1 METAAC
7 CSGVRLTGGRNLP
20 LDNGRPGCYTIGVK
34 MAEKGTA
41 PEERPREGAR
51 FAESAPAAQSGP
63 PTTPEPPAET
73 PPGGVDR
80 DGSSRYRGHERRP
93 AGRKQGGTV
102 EPDEIAAS
110 PLNVGQG

>member
-51 FAESAPAAQSGP
+51 LLEALLPRSQDRP
-63 PTTPEPPAET
+63 PPLSRPPKPRLGE
-73 PPGGVDR
+73 
-80 DGSSRYRGHERRP
+80 
-93 AGRKQGGTV
+93 
-102 EPDEIAAS
+102 
-110 PLNVGQG
+110 